1 MPYGDWLLS
10 ATGSAGDYH
19 QTVAGLDQ
27 DYVYSGQTSNL
38 ELRASRVLYRDA
50 SRKTSASLRAFQR
63 SSSNDIND
71 VEVEVQLGESDSV
84 KNLAAAIV
92 AGGALAGMGFQP
104 FPNQPNVGSG
114 AQQFGQQ
121 LINNL
126 QIQGTSTLINTA
138 IKGGSFEEGLKD
150 VLLAALVN
158 SIAATTAKGIG
169 DLSNGPDAALNDFT
183 NKVAHAIAGCALGAA
198 HAGDLSGCG
207 GGAIG
212 AAVGDLT
219 AQLMDLSPDMT
230 ALYSDQDK
238 IYLAGLVSGL
248 VAALSGGDQK
258 QIDTANW
265 AGANSAGSNEL
276 LHSGARV
283 AALTRSGYTLEDI
296 PLPGLGDSYA
306 DPRMASALKKWIE
319 LSSAEGV
326 NIKFNSAF
334 RLSGHVVNGAVYT
347 PAGDSSLHNA
357 GLAVDIR
364 YDKLVDIPGG
374 LTADQQRQIL
384 RRTASLSGLA
394 WGGNFSKPDNV
405 HFFIDPYGKPGP
417 GRSSLIQTQQDAHGF
432 LTGR

>member
-1 MPYGDWLLS
+1 MEAGARRCGARVLQPGAAAHGARGTGGRHRGRKCLGAGQRVGAAPLRGRAA
-10 ATGSAGDYH
+10 ATGAG
-19 QTVAGLDQ
+19 AGAP
-27 DYVYSGQTSNL
+27 STAGARGR
-38 ELRASRVLYRDA
+38 RA
-50 SRKTSASLRAFQR
+50 
-63 SSSNDIND
+63 
-71 VEVEVQLGESDSV
+71 
-84 KNLAAAIV
+84 AAGPAIV

-357 GLAVDIR
+357 GLAVNIR